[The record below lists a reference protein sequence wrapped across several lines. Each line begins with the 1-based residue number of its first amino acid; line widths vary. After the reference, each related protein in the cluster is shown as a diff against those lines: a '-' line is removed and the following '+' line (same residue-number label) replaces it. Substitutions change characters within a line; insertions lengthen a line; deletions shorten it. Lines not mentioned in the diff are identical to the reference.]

1 MLATP
6 RTRVLRSH
14 LVSLALALTASGNAL
29 AQEAPRLIPS
39 PVWQARFEEWVEH
52 HLVTEQIEAAANNLP
67 TFKRS
72 LILRILDRLE
82 DDEILALR
90 EPAILPAEAQV
101 KMLARGLRGEA
112 LEAARLF
119 AIGEEAHALQ
129 LLRAPDLARDPATQ
143 HLRAQLLDHLTVG
156 FHPIYR
162 LQVIELYR
170 RALRLD
176 AGVPPAERARLR
188 IGQIYLDL
196 RFAAEARAALRTL
209 IADDPAEPYRTAAK
223 LTLAEASYADRAPV
237 HAIEHLAQI
246 DLDAIHPDTRAWV
259 HRRHA
264 DGLIKLER
272 YAESLTLYERLADD
286 DAKSEMDPLFG
297 LHFAFALLHTRGWQA
312 AADVLYP
319 IVSGDAP
326 APIRAVAGMLLA
338 RVHRRS
344 RSLQQAS
351 HHAAQ
356 ATRLAP
362 GTHVAALS
370 AVEVLEAERALGNDS
385 VPLPQGSASLVQRVT
400 FAPSVGLLSYLA
412 LTAPSP
418 GDTALDRRHRLGEL
432 AVTLPPGVVQQLAH
446 VHLVYEL
453 SRDLARIATRQI
465 EPVPAILDD
474 VGRYLRPETMDEN
487 VLLLSVESFM
497 LGGDRNR
504 CVRWAR
510 TMQRREPRPLR
521 RGIGIWREVTCRPA
535 GGSDSDV
542 ARRLMVIAD
551 SGDAGPFALAVA
563 AIAAETQLQQDEV
576 ERAALTYA
584 RALESFSEP
593 TFVGPVLLRLGEI
606 EVAMGRDALG
616 LRRLSRGLAL
626 INGPGAA
633 GEPFRKAGIVALA
646 RAASRSGD
654 AGRALTLLRAERDRA
669 DEWWEGAYTYM
680 LYDEGDPRPDGD
692 GLFPRSARESEEIDA
707 VRKRLNKVQ
716 QRRNARSRPWG
727 SQS

>member
-1 MLATP
+1 
-6 RTRVLRSH
+6 
-14 LVSLALALTASGNAL
+14 VSLALALTASGSAL
-29 AQEAPRLIPS
+29 AEEAPPLIAS
-39 PVWQARFEEWVEH
+39 RVWQARFEEWVEH
-52 HLVTEQIEAAANNLP
+52 HLVTEQIEAAAKDLP
-67 TFKRS
+67 TFNRS

-90 EPAILPAEAQV
+90 KPPALPAEAQV
-101 KMLARGLRGEA
+101 KMLARGLHGET

-119 AIGEEAHALQ
+119 ANGEEAHALQ
-129 LLRAPDLARDPATQ
+129 LLGAPELARDPATQ

-170 RALRLD
+170 EALRLD
-176 AGVPPAERARLR
+176 ASVPPADRAYLR
-188 IGQIYLDL
+188 IGQIYLEL

-209 IADDPAEPYRTAAK
+209 IADDPPEPYRTVAQ
-223 LTLAEASYADRAPV
+223 LSLAEASYSDRAPV

-246 DLDAIHPDTRAWV
+246 DLDAIRPDTREWV

-272 YAESLTLYERLADD
+272 YAESLSLYERIADD
-286 DAKSEMDPLFG
+286 DAKSKMDPLLG
-297 LHFAFALLHTRGWQA
+297 LNFAFALLHTRDWQA
-312 AADVLYP
+312 AAAVLNP
-319 IVSGDAP
+319 IVAGDAP
-326 APIRAVAGMLLA
+326 TPIRAVAGMLLA

-344 RSLQQAS
+344 KSFEQAS

-362 GTHVAALS
+362 GTNVAALS

-385 VPLPQGSASLVQRVT
+385 VPLPQGSATLVQRAT
-400 FAPSVGLLSYLA
+400 LTPSVGLLSYLVLA
-412 LTAPSP
+412 SPSP
-418 GDTALDRRHRLGEL
+418 GDTARDRRQRLGEL

-453 SRDLARIATRQI
+453 SQDLARIATRQV
-465 EPVPAILDD
+465 EPVPAILAD

-487 VLLLSVESFM
+487 VLLLSIQSLQ

-521 RGIGIWREVTCRPA
+521 RGIGIWWEVTCHIA
-535 GGSDSDV
+535 GRSDSDV

-551 SGDAGPFALAVA
+551 SGEAGPFALAVA
-563 AIAAETQLQQDEV
+563 AIAAETQLQQGNV

-626 INGPGAA
+626 IQGPGAA
-633 GEPFRKAGIVALA
+633 GEPFRKAGIVALI
-646 RAASRSGD
+646 RAASRSGNR
-654 AGRALTLLRAERDRA
+654 GGALTLLRAEMDQA
-669 DEWWEGAYTYM
+669 DEWWEAAYTYM

-692 GLFPRSARESEEIDA
+692 GLFARSAQESDEIDA
-707 VRKRLNKVQ
+707 IRERLNRIQ
-716 QRRNARSRPWG
+716 QRRSAGSRARET
-727 SQS
+727 QS